1 MVNCPECV
9 SREIAKR
16 KKQLEADFKA
26 EEQEEGYEFRAPPY
40 RELEEYGICYET
52 RSCNKTLHL

>member
-9 SREIAKR
+9 SREIT
-16 KKQLEADFKA
+16 KKKTQLEAEFNA

-40 RELEEYGICYET
+40 REMEDDHGF
-52 RSCNKTLHL
+52 